1 LKKIPSL
8 LLKSF
13 VSLALLA
20 LLFYLAEWDELRRL
34 AVSVDWRLLTGGLFC
49 VVAGVVIS
57 CFKWQVILRVDG
69 LDCPLST
76 LVRYYLIGTFFNNF
90 LPTSIGGDAVR
101 AYYITRKCGRP
112 SVGVSSILAERLSG
126 LAILVLLPI
135 FAFFPSSVFVP
146 VSIPGLL
153 VGVLTALVLVV
164 WLLLMSP
171 VRKFGEV
178 RLPKRIHEGME
189 SIFRALIRYMSDART
204 LLVVLLCSV
213 VFNGLVVLSSWFV
226 AGALGLNLS
235 MVDLMVVVPL
245 VVLLTLIPF
254 SLNGLGIREGG
265 FIFFLAP
272 LGVSTTEAMAYSLS
286 HYLLMILLSV
296 AGGLLFGFY
305 RSREGYAT

>member
-1 LKKIPSL
+1 MSL
-8 LLKSF
+8 VLLS
-13 VSLALLA
+13 
-20 LLFYLAEWDELRRL
+20 LLFYRADWEELRSL
-34 AVSVDWRLLTGGLFC
+34 VVSVDWRLLVGGFFC
-49 VVAGVVIS
+49 VVAGVLLS
-57 CFKWQVILRVDG
+57 CFKWQAILRVDG
-69 LDCPLST
+69 IACPLST
-76 LVRYYLIGTFFNNF
+76 LVRYYLIGIFFNNF

-101 AYYITRKCGRP
+101 AYYITREYGRP

-146 VSIPGLL
+146 FSIPGLL
-153 VGVLTALVLVV
+153 VGVLTSLFLVV
-164 WLLLMSP
+164 WLLLMP
-171 VRKFGEV
+171 RVRKFWKP
-178 RLPKRIHEGME
+178 RLPKWIHEEME
-189 SIFRALIRYMSDART
+189 RISDALIRYLSDIRT
-204 LLVVLLCSV
+204 LMVVFLCSV
-213 VFNGLVVLSSWFV
+213 IFNGLVVLSSWFV

-265 FIFFLAP
+265 FIFFLSP

-286 HYLLMILLSV
+286 NYLLMILLSV

-305 RSREGYAT
+305 RSREGYDA